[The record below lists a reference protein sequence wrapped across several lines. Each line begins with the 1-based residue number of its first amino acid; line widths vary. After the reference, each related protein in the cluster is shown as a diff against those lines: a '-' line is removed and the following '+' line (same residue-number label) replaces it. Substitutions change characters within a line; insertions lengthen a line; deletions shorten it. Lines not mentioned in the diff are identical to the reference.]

1 MIAMNASTGRSMS
14 LLDHIRQSVRD
25 ILMTPLG
32 TRLYRRGYGSEIPE
46 LIDQPLNGVT
56 VMRIY
61 AAVAYRLALWEPRI
75 SLSSVNLNRDASGA
89 VSIVLQGVTNGA
101 AVEFSVQVRQGAAQ

>member
-1 MIAMNASTGRSMS
+1 MLQIIKSCAN
-14 LLDHIRQSVRD
+14 IVC
-25 ILMTPLG
+25 
-32 TRLYRRGYGSEIPE
+32 PE

-61 AAVAYRLALWEPRI
+61 AAVAYRLTLWEPRI

-89 VSIVLQGVTNGA
+89 VSLVLQGLTNGTSDDIPAWLSNEKFVVNA
-101 AVEFSVQVRQGAAQ
+101 ASTASNRSLLEATHHMRK